1 MITTSDCLLL
11 LDVLKSQDID
21 TDKIEK
27 ELMTKGLTKKVVKFI
42 KDNNSLS
49 IFDFYEKLR
58 KSYNDNKSKLYI
70 NIVKED
76 YSDVETIPITI
87 ASYTLQCLLFSKRVE
102 DDDMFLRQARY
113 EEACECLLEY
123 GKTGDIVPCIRLL
136 QIIKSEIKAL
146 EELKDT

>member
-1 MITTSDCLLL
+1 MITTNDCLLL
-11 LDVLKSQDID
+11 LDVLKTQGID
-21 TDKIEK
+21 VGKIEH
-27 ELMTKGLTKKVVKFI
+27 EISSKGLTKKVVKFI

-49 IFDFYEKLR
+49 IFDFYQKLR
-58 KSYNDNKSKLYI
+58 KSYNDNRSKLYI

-76 YSDVETIPITI
+76 FSDVEEIPITI
-87 ASYTLQCLLFSKRVE
+87 SSYVLQCLLFSKKVE

-113 EEACECLLEY
+113 EDACECLLEY

-146 EELKDT
+146 EELKDY